1 MLNFKGVEEQKS
13 NGLDQWKKNQ
23 EKINILLHQYN
34 AKKVLTPEQEVLLSK
49 IHDMEETGTRPRKE
63 DLELIAE
70 LCGYSKGWVH
80 YKELELKLK

>member
-49 IHDMEETGTRPRKE
+49 IHDMELDYPDMGK
-63 DLELIAE
+63 DLVEK
-70 LCGYSKGWVH
+70 CGMK
-80 YKELELKLK
+80 KLFRGFEAPTSTID

>member
-34 AKKVLTPEQEVLLSK
+34 ANKVLTPEQEVLLSK
-49 IHDMEETGTRPRKE
+49 IHDMELDYPEMGK
-63 DLELIAE
+63 DLVEK
-70 LCGYSKGWVH
+70 CGMK
-80 YKELELKLK
+80 KLFRGFEAPTSTLD

>member
-23 EKINILLHQYN
+23 EKINTLLHQYN

-49 IHDMEETGTRPRKE
+49 IHDMELDYPDMGKDLVEKCGMKKLFRGFEMKE
-63 DLELIAE
+63 SVE
-70 LCGYSKGWVH
+70 
-80 YKELELKLK
+80 

>member
-49 IHDMEETGTRPRKE
+49 IHDMELDYPDMGKDLVEKCGMKKLFRGFEAKE
-63 DLELIAE
+63 NVE
-70 LCGYSKGWVH
+70 
-80 YKELELKLK
+80 

>member
-49 IHDMEETGTRPRKE
+49 IHDMELDYPEMGKDLVEKCGMKKLFRGFEAKE
-63 DLELIAE
+63 SVE
-70 LCGYSKGWVH
+70 
-80 YKELELKLK
+80 

>member
-49 IHDMEETGTRPRKE
+49 IHDMELDYPEMGK
-63 DLELIAE
+63 DLVEK
-70 LCGYSKGWVH
+70 CGMK
-80 YKELELKLK
+80 KLFRGFEAPTSTLD

>member
-49 IHDMEETGTRPRKE
+49 IHDMELDYPDMGK
-63 DLELIAE
+63 DLVEK
-70 LCGYSKGWVH
+70 CGMK
-80 YKELELKLK
+80 KLFRGFEAPTSTLD

>member
-49 IHDMEETGTRPRKE
+49 IHNMELDYPEMGKDLVEKCGMKKLFRGFEAKE
-63 DLELIAE
+63 NVE
-70 LCGYSKGWVH
+70 
-80 YKELELKLK
+80 

>member
-49 IHDMEETGTRPRKE
+49 IHDMELDYPEMGK
-63 DLELIAE
+63 DLVEK
-70 LCGYSKGWVH
+70 CGMK
-80 YKELELKLK
+80 KLFRGFEAPTSTID

>member
-23 EKINILLHQYN
+23 ENINKLLHQYN

-49 IHDMEETGTRPRKE
+49 IHDMELDYPEMGK
-63 DLELIAE
+63 DLVEK
-70 LCGYSKGWVH
+70 CGMK
-80 YKELELKLK
+80 KLFRGFEAPTSTLD

>member
-49 IHDMEETGTRPRKE
+49 IHDMELDYPDMGKDLVEKCGMKKLFRGFETPTSTL
-63 DLELIAE
+63 D
-70 LCGYSKGWVH
+70 
-80 YKELELKLK
+80 

>member
-23 EKINILLHQYN
+23 ENINKLLHQYN

-49 IHDMEETGTRPRKE
+49 IHDMELDYPSMCQDLVEKCGMKKLFRGFEVKE
-63 DLELIAE
+63 STE
-70 LCGYSKGWVH
+70 
-80 YKELELKLK
+80 